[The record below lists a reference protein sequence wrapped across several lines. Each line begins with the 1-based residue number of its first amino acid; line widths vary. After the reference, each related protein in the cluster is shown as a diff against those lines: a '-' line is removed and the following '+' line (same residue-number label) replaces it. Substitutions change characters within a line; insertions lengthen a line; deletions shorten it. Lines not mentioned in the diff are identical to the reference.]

1 MRMKLRTTTVAV
13 VALMLG
19 MVAAPA
25 LAQDADDPEVAS
37 LEACLAAFEAGFPKV
52 LEAAGVTDTD
62 SFAAWLEAEGFDV
75 DEACEIDGSYV
86 PDVLSVVFE
95 FERPDN
101 GTPDDDEI
109 AAVIAQTVEPPSAA
123 VLGVQLARTG
133 LDAAVIALIGVA
145 LLGLGVVAV
154 RGTRRRTGEA

>member
-86 PDVLSVVFE
+86 PEVLGVVI
-95 FERPDN
+95 ERPDN

-133 LDAAVIALIGVA
+133 LDAAVIALIGVG